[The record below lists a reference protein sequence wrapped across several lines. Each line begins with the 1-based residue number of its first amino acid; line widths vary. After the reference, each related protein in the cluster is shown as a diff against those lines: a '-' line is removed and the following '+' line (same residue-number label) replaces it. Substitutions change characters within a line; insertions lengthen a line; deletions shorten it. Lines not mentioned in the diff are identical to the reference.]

1 MPAIK
6 DYYKILG
13 IGESASADEIKKA
26 YRALARKHHPDRNQS
41 DTAAEERFKEIQ
53 EAYET
58 LSDAKKRVQY
68 DRARK
73 NPFGASGFGEAFST
87 GQGGRYYRAPDG
99 TYVRMD
105 RGARSGS
112 GQFGGFSGQEP
123 PLGGIGDLFGR
134 FFGGDGDPM
143 TASRRVEPETE
154 VVLTFEE
161 ALEGGKVEL
170 SLPDGAKIRVPFP
183 KGVEDGYKVR
193 LKRKSNGQTKELYVR
208 FRVSPGTDYRREGH
222 DLHTRVEVTAFEA
235 MLGASRSLVT
245 PHGRKL
251 KLTIPKGTQPG
262 ERLRL
267 RNQGVETEKD
277 MGDLLVEI
285 VVTIP
290 KGLTRFEEEELRKAA
305 EKANLI

>member
-13 IGESASADEIKKA
+13 VAESASADEVKKA
-26 YRALARKHHPDRNQS
+26 YRTLARKHHPDRNQS
-41 DTAAEERFKEIQ
+41 DSGSEERFKEIQ

-73 NPFGASGFGEAFST
+73 NPFGGGFGEAFTT
-87 GQGGRYYRAPDG
+87 GQGGRYYRSPDG

-105 RGARSGS
+105 RGARG
-112 GQFGGFSGQEP
+112 GGFAGQEP

-134 FFGGDGDPM
+134 FFGGDGDPV
-143 TASRRVEPETE
+143 TPNRRVEPETE

-183 KGVEDGYKVR
+183 KGVADGYKVR
-193 LKRKSNGQTKELYVR
+193 LKRNSNGQNKELYVR
-208 FRVSPGTDYRREGH
+208 FRVSPGKDYKREGN
-222 DLHTRVEVTAFEA
+222 DLLTRVEVTAFEA
-235 MLGASRSLVT
+235 MLGASRSLLT

-262 ERLRL
+262 EKLRL
-267 RNQGVETEKD
+267 RNQGVETGND

-290 KGLTRFEEEELRKAA
+290 RDLTRFEEQELRKAA